1 MGRSG
6 LLHSTIVDFVKQLG
20 KSSEKKKLKRYRK
33 WQMTRWTS
41 EPSKTAQGCSPRR
54 RRTCFLVNNPGKT
67 SWPEPEGIHNKM
79 QTPRWALKTER
90 PGRSLQKTQKN
101 KLVEFWNKV
110 LQWKKKFFLLYQTG
124 WKAKSVVTT
133 KTNHP
138 FICQT
143 WWCLC

>member
-1 MGRSG
+1 MGGSG

-110 LQWKKKFFLLYQTG
+110 LQWKKKFFLLDQTG

-133 KTNHP
+133 KKNHP

>member
-1 MGRSG
+1 MGGSG

-124 WKAKSVVTT
+124 WKAESVVTT
-133 KTNHP
+133 KKNHP